1 MNAGMKRGKCLEI
14 LDLTRHQLYYKSNGR
29 RVGAQKTMTTLKL
42 LDQSGNTELVQESV
56 IVKEIITIK
65 ENPDLG
71 NWYRLISAQLN
82 FLGYYINHKKVYRIM
97 YEYSL
102 LEQKVKRGERN
113 YVKYRRVCPHKPL
126 QILEI
131 DIKYVWVSG
140 TKKYGFVMTIID
152 TFTRVVLHWKVGY
165 QMTQH
170 QVKSA
175 WEYVI
180 IKYLQPQKTQMGEI
194 EIEIRNDN
202 GKQFDAKLV
211 RKYLVENGLNQV
223 FTHPYTPEEN
233 GHVESFHAILGKCL
247 DKEYFVDLPNLEN
260 RLTTFY
266 NTYNTQRA
274 HGSILELA
282 PTMFW
287 ALFIE
292 NKIEIEVISKS
303 EIKFATKESKQQIRF
318 NKKVKEVSNWI
329 MRV

>member
-1 MNAGMKRGKCLEI
+1 MGAGLKRNRCLEI
-14 LDLTRHQLYYKSNGR
+14 LGLTRHQLYYKSNGR
-29 RVGAQKTMTTLKL
+29 RVGRKKSETTLKL
-42 LDQSGNTELVQESV
+42 MDEHGRTEKVVEDDV
-56 IVKEIITIK
+56 VKEIISIK
-65 ENPDLG
+65 DNTDLG
-71 NWYRLISAQLN
+71 NWYRLVSAQLN

-97 YEYSL
+97 NAYSL
-102 LEQKVKRGERN
+102 LEDKAKRGERN

-131 DIKYVWVSG
+131 DIKYVWISG
-140 TKKYGFVMTIID
+140 VKKYGFVMTIID

-170 QVKSA
+170 QVQSA

-180 IKYLQPQKTQMGEI
+180 VKYLQPEKTKLGDI

-202 GKQFDAKLV
+202 GKQFSAKLV
-211 RKYLVENGLNQV
+211 RDYLADNGLNQV

-247 DKEYFVDLPNLEN
+247 DREYFADITDLEN
-260 RLTTFY
+260 RLKTFY

-292 NKIEIEVISKS
+292 NKIEIAIISKS
-303 EIKFATKESKQQIRF
+303 EIKFATKESKQKIRF
-318 NKKVKEVSNWI
+318 NKKVKEVSNWV
-329 MRV
+329 MRA